1 MPLWFAWIIG
11 IKKCKEIQGST
22 RISVHLGRG
31 KIYRNKLKQPEFE
44 DFYLPFGGRIR
55 SDNRWVILS
64 KLIPWGDIEKRY
76 AKNFSAEGIG
86 APAKP
91 VRLALGSL
99 IIKERQGLTDE
110 ETVMYIQENP
120 YAQFF
125 LGFESYYDEEPF
137 DPSLMVYFRKRL
149 GEKTI
154 AEMNELVVKN
164 WVKRKSPQR
173 RRKKSSDD
181 DEDAPK
187 QGKLILD
194 TSCAPA
200 DIRYP
205 TDLSL
210 LNEGR
215 EKLEGIIDVLHEP
228 LRSEEKK
235 PRTYRR
241 NARKDYLNVAKKK
254 KATRNEIRKAV
265 GKQLRYVK
273 RDLGHIERLKEKT
286 SLSVL
291 KRKSYRDLLVIHELY
306 RQQKQMWE
314 RKEHKIPGRIVSIS
328 QPHVRPIVRGKAKA
342 DVEFGA
348 KIAVSLI
355 NGYSFLDR
363 ISWDPYH
370 ESQDLIGQVEKY
382 KQRFG
387 CYPVSIHADKI
398 YRTRE
403 NLAYCRD
410 RGIRLSGPPL
420 GRPKIMTAEEAAREK
435 RRRRRDERYRIPIE
449 GKFGQG
455 KRRFSLDRIMT
466 KLAVT
471 SGSAISVIFLVMN
484 LEKLLRDFLLF
495 LSSLPI
501 VKGLRKW
508 LRRARVFYRKPGQP
522 WITDFS
528 LAQS

>member
-1 MPLWFAWIIG
+1 M
-11 IKKCKEIQGST
+11 
-22 RISVHLGRG
+22 
-31 KIYRNKLKQPEFE
+31 
-44 DFYLPFGGRIR
+44 PFGGRIR

-64 KLIPWGDIEKRY
+64 KLIPWEEIERCY
-76 AKNFSAEGIG
+76 AKNFSTEGIG

-99 IIKERQGLTDE
+99 IIKEKLGLTDE
-110 ETVMYIQENP
+110 ETVMQIQENH
-120 YAQFF
+120 YLQFF
-125 LGFESYYDEEPF
+125 LGFESYYDDEPF
-137 DPSLMVYFRKRL
+137 DSSLMVYFRKRL
-149 GEKTI
+149 SEKTVS
-154 AEMNELVVKN
+154 EMNELVVKN
-164 WVKRKSPQR
+164 WVKRKSLKKR
-173 RRKKSSDD
+173 RRKKGSDD
-181 DEDAPK
+181 DDDAPK

-194 TSCAPA
+194 CSCAPA

-215 EKLEGIIDVLHEP
+215 EKLEHVIDVLHDP
-228 LRSEEKK
+228 LKGKERK

-241 NARKDYLNVAKKK
+241 NARKDFLKVAKKRRVRK
-254 KATRNEIRKAV
+254 KELRKAI

-273 RDLGHIERLKEKT
+273 RDLDHIEKLKERT
-286 SLSVL
+286 SLKHL
-291 KRKSYRDLLVIHELY
+291 KRKNYRDLLVISELY

-314 RKEHKIPGRIVSIS
+314 NKEHKIPGRIVSIS
-328 QPHVRPIVRGKAKA
+328 QPHVRPMVRGKASA

-348 KIAVSLI
+348 KISVSLI
-355 NGYSFLDR
+355 GGYTFLDR
-363 ISWDPYH
+363 LSWDPYH
-370 ESQDLIGQVEKY
+370 ESVDLIGQVEKY
-382 KQRFG
+382 RERFG
-387 CYPVSIHADKI
+387 CYPVSVHADKI

-403 NLAYCRD
+403 NLRFCGEK
-410 RGIRLSGPPL
+410 GIRLSGPPL
-420 GRPKIMTAEEAAREK
+420 GRPKVMTPEKTAREK

-501 VKGLRKW
+501 VVELRKW
-508 LRRARVFYRKPGQP
+508 PRESG
-522 WITDFS
+522 WIHRNGRS
-528 LAQS
+528 SWLAAPSIA

>member
-1 MPLWFAWIIG
+1 
-11 IKKCKEIQGST
+11 
-22 RISVHLGRG
+22 
-31 KIYRNKLKQPEFE
+31 
-44 DFYLPFGGRIR
+44 
-55 SDNRWVILS
+55 VILA
-64 KLIPWGDIEKRY
+64 KLIPWGEIEKRY
-76 AKNFSAEGIG
+76 AENFSAEGIG

-99 IIKERQGLTDE
+99 IVKERLGLTDE
-110 ETVMYIQENP
+110 ETVMQIQENP
-120 YAQFF
+120 YVQFF
-125 LGFESYYDEEPF
+125 LGFEGYYDEEPF
-137 DPSLMVYFRKRL
+137 DSSLMVHFRKRL
-149 GEKTI
+149 DEKTVS
-154 AEMNELVVKN
+154 EMNELVVKN
-164 WVKRKSPQR
+164 WVKRKTSPR
-173 RRKKSSDD
+173 KRRKKSSDD
-181 DEDAPK
+181 DDDAPK

-194 TSCAPA
+194 CSCAPA

-215 EKLEGIIDVLHEP
+215 EKLEHIIDVLHAP
-228 LRSEEKK
+228 LKRRERK

-241 NARKDYLNVAKKK
+241 NARRDYLNVAKKK
-254 KATRNEIRKAV
+254 RASRAEIRKGI

-273 RDLGHIERLKEKT
+273 RDLAHIEDLKERIP
-286 SLSVL
+286 LSSL
-291 KRKSYRDLLVIHELY
+291 KRKSYRDLLVISELY
-306 RQQKQMWE
+306 RQQQYMW
-314 RKEHKIPGRIVSIS
+314 RKGVHKIPGRIVSIS
-328 QPHVRPIVRGKAKA
+328 QPHVRPMVRGKARV

-348 KIAVSLI
+348 KISVSLI
-355 NGYSFLDR
+355 RGYSFLDR

-370 ESQDLIGQVEKY
+370 ESVDLIGQVEKY
-382 KQRFG
+382 RERFG
-387 CYPVSIHADKI
+387 CYPVSVHADKI

-403 NLAYCRD
+403 NLRFCGEK
-410 RGIRLSGPPL
+410 GIRLSGPPL
-420 GRPKIMTAEEAAREK
+420 GRPKVMTPEKTAREK

-501 VKGLRKW
+501 VVELRKW
-508 LRRARVFYRKPGQP
+508 PRESG
-522 WITDFS
+522 WIHRNGRS
-528 LAQS
+528 SWLAAPSIA

>member
-1 MPLWFAWIIG
+1 MSLWFAWNIG
-11 IKKCKEIQGST
+11 IKKCKEIQGKA

-44 DFYLPFGGRIR
+44 DFYTPFGGRVR

-64 KLIPWGDIEKRY
+64 KLIPWDEVEKRY

-99 IIKERQGLTDE
+99 IIKEKLGLTDR
-110 ETVMYIQENP
+110 ETVLQIQENF
-120 YAQFF
+120 YLQFF
-125 LGFESYYDEEPF
+125 LGFESYYEEEPF

-164 WVKRKSPQR
+164 SVKRRSSQR
-173 RRKKSSDD
+173 RRKKKSSDD

-194 TSCAPA
+194 CSCAPA

-215 EKLEGIIDVLHEP
+215 EKLERIIDVLHEP
-228 LRSEEKK
+228 LKVRDKK

-254 KATRNEIRKAV
+254 KVTRNEIRKAV

-314 RKEHKIPGRIVSIS
+314 AGEHKIGGRIVSIS
-328 QPHVRPIVRGKAKA
+328 QPHVRPIVRGKART

-370 ESQDLIGQVEKY
+370 ESQDFIEQVENY

-387 CYPVSIHADKI
+387 CYPISVHADKI

-403 NLAYCRD
+403 NLRFCGEK
-410 RGIRLSGPPL
+410 GIRLSGPPL

-435 RRRRRDERYRIPIE
+435 RRRRRDERYRIPVE

-501 VKGLRKW
+501 VVELRKW
-508 LRRARVFYRKPGQP
+508 PRESGCIHRNGRSSWLPVPSIA
-522 WITDFS
+522 
-528 LAQS
+528 

>member
-1 MPLWFAWIIG
+1 M
-11 IKKCKEIQGST
+11 
-22 RISVHLGRG
+22 
-31 KIYRNKLKQPEFE
+31 
-44 DFYLPFGGRIR
+44 
-55 SDNRWVILS
+55 
-64 KLIPWGDIEKRY
+64 EKRY
-76 AKNFSAEGIG
+76 AENFSKEGIG

-99 IIKERQGLTDE
+99 IIKEKLGLTDR
-110 ETVMYIQENP
+110 ETVMQIQENH
-120 YAQFF
+120 YLQFF

-149 GEKTI
+149 GEKTVR
-154 AEMNELVVKN
+154 EMNELVVKN
-164 WVKRKSPQR
+164 WVKRKSSQNK
-173 RRKKSSDD
+173 RKKKGSDD
-181 DEDAPK
+181 GDDAPK
-187 QGKLILD
+187 QGKLIVD

-215 EKLEGIIDVLHEP
+215 EKLEHIIDVLHEP
-228 LRSEEKK
+228 LKAEEKK

-254 KATRNEIRKAV
+254 RVTRNEIRKAI

-273 RDLGHIERLKEKT
+273 RDLGYIEDLKERSPLT
-286 SLSVL
+286 CL
-291 KRKSYRDLLVIHELY
+291 KRKNYRDLLVIHELY
-306 RQQKQMWE
+306 RQQKQMWDN
-314 RKEHKIPGRIVSIS
+314 KEHKIRGRIVSIS
-328 QPHVRPIVRGKAKA
+328 QPHVRPIVRGKARA

-348 KIAVSLI
+348 KISVSLI
-355 NGYSFLDR
+355 GGYSFVDR
-363 ISWDPYH
+363 ISWDQYH
-370 ESQDLIGQVEKY
+370 ESQDLIGQVESY
-382 KQRFG
+382 RQRFG
-387 CYPVSIHADKI
+387 CYPISVHADKI

-420 GRPKIMTAEEAAREK
+420 GRPRIMTKEEATKEK
-435 RRRRRDERYRIPIE
+435 RRRRLAERYRIPIE

-455 KRRFSLDRIMT
+455 KRRFSLDLIMT

-484 LEKLLRDFLLF
+484 LEKLLSDFLLF
-495 LSSLPI
+495 FSSFPI
-501 VKGLRKW
+501 VKEIDKW
-508 LRRARVFYRKPGQP
+508 LQSSGLFHPNPGQ
-522 WITDFS
+522 ICTTAFS
-528 LAQS
+528 SI